1 MTRKTIPQPLTLE
14 DPSTVDEQQHEHD
27 FNNSPRTPLSAK
39 SPKSPRSPFRFNN
52 SKKSQSELPSM
63 QATEPYQPRSTQLP
77 ELAGELRRIDQP
89 SSSLQQYTVPSAGQE
104 NQDRERPAKT
114 GFFSNYKAAKSSSRL
129 QNSES
134 ARPVTED
141 NMSRDTDRPSMGGRV
156 SSKETRRA
164 GTTHACFV
172 PPLQMPFTNH
182 TSVNRF

>member
-1 MTRKTIPQPLTLE
+1 MTRKTIPQPLTLD

-27 FNNSPRTPLSAK
+27 FNDSPRSPLSVK

-63 QATEPYQPRSTQLP
+63 QAAEPYQPRSTLP
-77 ELAGELRRIDQP
+77 PSQS
-89 SSSLQQYTVPSAGQE
+89 SSSLQQYTVPSGGQE

-141 NMSRDTDRPSMGGRV
+141 SMSRDTDRPGMAGKV
-156 SSKETRRA
+156 SSQETRRA
-164 GTTHACFV
+164 GTTHAVFSLFRCHSLTY
-172 PPLQMPFTNH
+172 PL
-182 TSVNRF
+182 